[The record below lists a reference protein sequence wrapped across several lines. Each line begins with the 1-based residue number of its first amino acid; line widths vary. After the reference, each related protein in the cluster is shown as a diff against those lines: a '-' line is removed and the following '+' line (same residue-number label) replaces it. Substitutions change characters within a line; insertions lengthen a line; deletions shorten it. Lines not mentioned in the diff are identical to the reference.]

1 VSSDVTQDGVVG
13 WRVGPLLDAAAH
25 HPAVSRTSEGGRL
38 MKARV
43 TAQVER
49 AKLAPLIEDL
59 PKKQATFL
67 VRGEW
72 PEVSGPCARVE
83 VEGKEVKD
91 EALRAK
97 VAAVL
102 PFSRPGD
109 GQTHWSRRRKKK
121 KK

>member
-1 VSSDVTQDGVVG
+1 
-13 WRVGPLLDAAAH
+13 
-25 HPAVSRTSEGGRL
+25 
-38 MKARV
+38 MKAAV

-49 AKLAPLIEDL
+49 AKLASIIKGL
-59 PKKQATFL
+59 PRKQATFL

-83 VEGKEVKD
+83 VEGKEIED
-91 EALRAK
+91 ATLRAK

-109 GQTHWSRRRKKK
+109 AQNGWRARNARQKRKGAKK
-121 KK
+121 P